1 MAVPCQGIALATTR
15 RIGTGDAVT
24 SYWDLPGFEDV
35 YLEDSWVIDVRAT
48 MGRVAM
54 SLDVVLRETHAAY
67 RAPREGEQYCYR
79 SGSIRFEAVSDL
91 RWTGQAK
98 QPAVDSD
105 GELDLGAIDGFEAHD
120 EVYQLSGDFGS
131 IYVHS
136 PQAPTLTLL

>member
-1 MAVPCQGIALATTR
+1 
-15 RIGTGDAVT
+15 
-24 SYWDLPGFEDV
+24 
-35 YLEDSWVIDVRAT
+35 